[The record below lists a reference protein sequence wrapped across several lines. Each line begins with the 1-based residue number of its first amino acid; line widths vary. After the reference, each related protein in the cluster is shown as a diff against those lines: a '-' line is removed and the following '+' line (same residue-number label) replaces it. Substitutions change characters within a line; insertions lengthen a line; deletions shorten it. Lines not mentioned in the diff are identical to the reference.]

1 MASLIDT
8 NRKEHFEQLQIKKR
22 RADKINQCCFI
33 VICAIPL
40 EALLELIIAVF
51 GSGSDKAG
59 TLVYAILLTASVICA
74 ILGCAKRNFVLN
86 IAAVI
91 LYLAGFLIGK
101 EYQEAFVLMGLC
113 LHLIPYGGAVY
124 ANFIEHQLRQEEGY
138 PQFDL
143 SLEEQALRDQ
153 LEQQTSSAALSR
165 QKSAESAPAQSGKK
179 PASSPPDM
187 DDI

>member
-8 NRKEHFEQLQIKKR
+8 NRKEHFEQLQIKER

-40 EALLELIIAVF
+40 EALPELIIAVF

-143 SLEEQALRDQ
+143 SLEETALRDR
-153 LEQQTSSAALSR
+153 LEMQIQEVSLAEKRSHSS
-165 QKSAESAPAQSGKK
+165 E
-179 PASSPPDM
+179 M
-187 DDI
+187 DII

>member
-1 MASLIDT
+1 MASLIDA
-8 NRKEHFEQLQIKKR
+8 NKKEHFEQMQIKKR

-59 TLVYAILLTASVICA
+59 TLVYAILLMASVICA

-143 SLEEQALRDQ
+143 SLEETALRDR
-153 LEQQTSSAALSR
+153 LEMQIQEVSLEEKRSHSS
-165 QKSAESAPAQSGKK
+165 E
-179 PASSPPDM
+179 M
-187 DDI
+187 DII

>member
-59 TLVYAILLTASVICA
+59 TLFDAILLMASVICA
-74 ILGCAKRNFVLN
+74 ILGCVKRNFVLN

-91 LYLAGFLIGK
+91 LYLTGFLIGK

-143 SLEEQALRDQ
+143 SLEEKSLRDN
-153 LEQQTSSAALSR
+153 LEMQTQEAAL
-165 QKSAESAPAQSGKK
+165 AEKRPQS
-179 PASSPPDM
+179 SEM
-187 DDI
+187 DII

>member
-59 TLVYAILLTASVICA
+59 TLVDAILLTASVICA

-91 LYLAGFLIGK
+91 LYLAGFFIGK

-143 SLEEQALRDQ
+143 SLEETALRDR
-153 LEQQTSSAALSR
+153 LEMQIQEGSLAEKRSHSS
-165 QKSAESAPAQSGKK
+165 E
-179 PASSPPDM
+179 M
-187 DDI
+187 DII

>member
-8 NRKEHFEQLQIKKR
+8 NRKEHFEQMQIKKR
-22 RADKINQCCFI
+22 RTDKINLCCFI

-51 GSGSDKAG
+51 GSGSGKAG
-59 TLVYAILLTASVICA
+59 TLVDAILLMASVICA

-143 SLEEQALRDQ
+143 SLEETALRDR
-153 LEQQTSSAALSR
+153 LEMQIQEVSLAEKRSHSS
-165 QKSAESAPAQSGKK
+165 E
-179 PASSPPDM
+179 M
-187 DDI
+187 DII

>member
-1 MASLIDT
+1 MASLIGT
-8 NRKEHFEQLQIKKR
+8 NRKEHFEQMQIKKR

-59 TLVYAILLTASVICA
+59 TLVDAILLTASVICA

-143 SLEEQALRDQ
+143 SLEETALRDR
-153 LEQQTSSAALSR
+153 LEMQIQEVSLAEKRSHSS
-165 QKSAESAPAQSGKK
+165 E
-179 PASSPPDM
+179 M
-187 DDI
+187 DII